1 MFCRNAYPLL
11 ILLPLLVTGQSVA
24 QESGEQILTQ
34 FIEAMASANAMN
46 VLELL
51 DDTSR
56 AEAIQAADSLHGILL
71 SMTPQELGGFFSG
84 LGLEAAPDEVVY
96 WQTVDC
102 LEILLLSVE
111 FDTSFVE
118 PEELGNVWKVS
129 CKNGIFLHIIGTLE
143 IPAR

>member
-1 MFCRNAYPLL
+1 M
-11 ILLPLLVTGQSVA
+11 ILLPLLITGQSTA
-24 QESGEQILTQ
+24 QESGEQVLTR
-34 FIEAMASANAMN
+34 FMEAIGNTNAMS

-51 DDTSR
+51 DDASR
-56 AEAIQAADSLHGILL
+56 EEAIQAADSLHGILL
-71 SMTPQELGGFFSG
+71 DMTPQELGGFFSG

-111 FDTSFVE
+111 FDSSFAE
-118 PEELGNVWKVS
+118 SEESGNVWKVS

-143 IPAR
+143 IPAH

>member
-1 MFCRNAYPLL
+1 M
-11 ILLPLLVTGQSVA
+11 ILLPLLITGQSGA
-24 QESGEQILTQ
+24 QESGEQILTR
-34 FIEAMASANAMN
+34 FMEAIVNANAMT

-56 AEAIQAADSLHGILL
+56 AEATQAADSLHGILL
-71 SMTPQELGGFFSG
+71 DMTPQELGGFFSG

-96 WQTVDC
+96 WQTADF

-111 FDTSFVE
+111 FDSSFAE
-118 PEELGNVWKVS
+118 PEESGNVWKVN

-143 IPAR
+143 IPAH

>member
-1 MFCRNAYPLL
+1 MFWRNMYILT
-11 ILLPLLVTGQSVA
+11 ILLPLLVTGQSAA

-34 FIEAMASANAMN
+34 FMEAMASANAMN

-56 AEAIQAADSLHGILL
+56 EEAIQAADSLHGILL

-84 LGLEAAPDEVVY
+84 LG
-96 WQTVDC
+96 QSVDC
-102 LEILLLSVE
+102 FEILLLSVE
-111 FDTSFVE
+111 FDSSFVE
-118 PEELGNVWKVS
+118 PEESGNVWKVS

-143 IPAR
+143 IPAH

>member
-1 MFCRNAYPLL
+1 L
-11 ILLPLLVTGQSVA
+11 ILLPLLITGQSSA
-24 QESGEQILTQ
+24 QESGEQVLTR
-34 FIEAMASANAMN
+34 FMEAIGNANAMS

-51 DDTSR
+51 DDASR
-56 AEAIQAADSLHGILL
+56 EEAIQAADSLHGILL
-71 SMTPQELGGFFSG
+71 DMTPQELGGFFSG

-111 FDTSFVE
+111 FDSSFVE
-118 PEELGNVWKVS
+118 SEESGNVWKVS

-143 IPAR
+143 ISAH

>member
-1 MFCRNAYPLL
+1 VFCRNTYPLL
-11 ILLPLLVTGQSVA
+11 ILLPLLITGQSSA
-24 QESGEQILTQ
+24 QESGEQVLTR
-34 FIEAMASANAMN
+34 FMEAIGNANAMS

-51 DDTSR
+51 DDASR
-56 AEAIQAADSLHGILL
+56 EEAIQAADSLHGILL
-71 SMTPQELGGFFSG
+71 DMTPQELGGFFSG

-111 FDTSFVE
+111 FDSSFVE
-118 PEELGNVWKVS
+118 SEESGNVWKVS

-143 IPAR
+143 ISAH